1 MTKVAAW
8 LGVRL
13 DRIARRWD
21 RFAETVSARWYRSLD
36 RIADRWDRFAE
47 TVSAPWYRSLDRI
60 AGRWDRFAQAASV
73 GWERVTWRG
82 HARRRHH
89 GESERRWFGFVD
101 RIGDFKERLTESF
114 SVGWDRLTHRY
125 RGRRVRTARS
135 GGEQSRRRVA
145 DWIVAGALT
154 VIVGLASMATLSALR
169 DAEGE
174 RSAANTDLSGPGGS
188 SDRAVEGPGG
198 TGAAPEERPPTSD
211 GSGTP
216 LGAFRVY
223 QDERTGYRFSYP
235 SGWEVSA
242 SEGITRLVDS
252 AGEIIISFRTAP
264 SGSIEDF
271 SERLVGILASR
282 YAPLDLVAREEGETP
297 QGESSLVLGGNAT
310 DIDGSSIRF
319 MIVTIEGP
327 DRNRAITVRFSADSD
342 LLDVSSSIRRIVG
355 SFTTSA
361 LATAT

>member
-13 DRIARRWD
+13 DRIAERWD
-21 RFAETVSARWYRSLD
+21 RFAEAVSARWYRSLD

-47 TVSAPWYRSLDRI
+47 IVSAPWYRSLDRI
-60 AGRWDRFAQAASV
+60 ADRWYRFAEAASV
-73 GWERVTWRG
+73 AWERATWRV

-89 GESERRWFGFVD
+89 GESERRWFGFVG
-101 RIGDFKERLTESF
+101 RIGDLKERLTESPF
-114 SVGWDRLTHRY
+114 AGWERLTNRH
-125 RGRRVRTARS
+125 RGRRARTARS
-135 GGEQSRRRVA
+135 GGERPRRRVVA
-145 DWIVAGALT
+145 WIVVPALT
-154 VIVGLASMATLSALR
+154 GIVGLASVVTLSALR
-169 DAEGE
+169 EAGGE
-174 RSAANTDLSGPGGS
+174 RSAANADLSGPGGS

-198 TGAAPEERPPTSD
+198 VGAPPEEPPPASD

-223 QDERTGYRFSYP
+223 RDERTGYRFSYP

-242 SEGITRLVDS
+242 SEGITRLVDT
-252 AGEIIISFRTAP
+252 AGEIMVSFRTAP

-271 SERLVGILASR
+271 SERLVDILASR
-282 YAPLDLVAREEGETP
+282 YGPLDLIAREDGETP
-297 QGESSLVLGGNAT
+297 QGEPSLVLGGKAT
-310 DIDGSSIRF
+310 DIDGSSISF

-327 DRNRAITVRFSADSD
+327 DRNRAITVRFSDGSD

-355 SFTTSA
+355 SFTTSP
-361 LATAT
+361 LETAT